1 MKLLEEA
8 QVARALGAPVRETRS
23 ICETLLVASA
33 GTSTSRVP
41 VDATLER
48 GVLEVKPWRS
58 SEPDATGEGVVVIE
72 ERDDGQVRGVAHVV
86 GESVGGSKIGLPAVR
101 RCVSG
106 TLEPMLLSA
115 IREA

>member
-41 VDATLER
+41 VDATSER

-72 ERDDGQVRGVAHVV
+72 ERDDGQVCEVAHVV
-86 GESVGGSKIGLPAVR
+86 EESVGGSRIGSPVVR
-101 RCVSG
+101 RYVGG
-106 TLEPMLLSA
+106 TLRPMLLSA
-115 IREA
+115 IEEA

>member
-8 QVARALGAPVRETRS
+8 QVAKAHGAPVRETRS

-41 VDATLER
+41 VDATSER
-48 GVLEVKPWRS
+48 GVLEVKPWRI

-72 ERDDGQVRGVAHVV
+72 ERDDGQVREVAHVV
-86 GESVGGSKIGLPAVR
+86 EESVGGSRIGSPVVR
-101 RCVSG
+101 RCVGS
-106 TLEPMLLSA
+106 TLRPMLLSA
-115 IREA
+115 IEEA